1 MLTNILVFLLIKAV
15 SSQML
20 WNEYLSLFPNIEIY
34 ADSQFHFMKNM
45 EYISTHSVNFTL
57 GVTPFMH
64 MSNSQFSSR
73 FFNISSERVRND
85 RVLGTN
91 TAPESKDWVSNGC
104 VTGVKDQGQC
114 GSCWSFSTSGVMEGA
129 HCVKTGGLVSL
140 SEQQLVS
147 CANKV
152 NQGCNGGNVD
162 WTFRYLE
169 KHQHCT
175 EQDYPYVSGDG
186 KVPECHECKGAVSV
200 VSEFVDVPKGN
211 EDQLLNALLLNPI
224 AVAIEADSKE
234 FQLYKGGIMDFNCG
248 NKLDHAV
255 LLVGYGVENGIKY
268 WKVKNSWSTAW
279 GENGYF
285 RLVRGK
291 NICGIAD
298 SASYPLL
305 R

>member
-1 MLTNILVFLLIKAV
+1 MLLFFVLFTVVN
-15 SSQML
+15 SQMQ
-20 WNEYLSLFPNIEIY
+20 WKEYLTLFPNIEIY
-34 ADSQFHFMKNM
+34 ADSELHFVKNM
-45 EYISTHSVNFTL
+45 EYISANELNFTL
-57 GVTPFMH
+57 GVTPFTH
-64 MSNSQFSSR
+64 MSSSQFSSR
-73 FFNISSERVRND
+73 FFNISSERVRNEQSLT
-85 RVLGTN
+85 VSMTV
-91 TAPESKDWVSNGC
+91 PENKDWVSDGC

-129 HCVKTGGLVSL
+129 NCVKTGNLISL

-147 CANKV
+147 CANRV

-169 KHQHCT
+169 KHEHCT
-175 EQDYPYVSGDG
+175 EQEYPYVSGNG
-186 KVPECHECKGAVSV
+186 KVPECHDCKGAVPV
-200 VSEFVDVPKGN
+200 VSQFVDVPKGD
-211 EDQLLNALLLNPI
+211 EDQLLNALLKNPI

-268 WKVKNSWSTAW
+268 WKVKNSWSTSW
-279 GENGYF
+279 GESGYF

-291 NICGIAD
+291 NMCGIAD